1 MTKGDIPGS
10 CKSLSS
16 IWIGKESA
24 YLAKAIGSGLTA
36 IYSTDRSCVL
46 PELDQILAV
55 TPAEQTLSSLTP
67 RVESNEYV
75 QRASHE
81 YASCQDAT
89 SESVVRAK
97 PLPVQP
103 QVVGGHAK
111 QSLVTNPA

>member
-24 YLAKAIGSGLTA
+24 YLAKVIGSGLTA

-55 TPAEQTLSSLTP
+55 SPAEQTFSSLTP
-67 RVESNEYV
+67 RVESNECV
-75 QRASHE
+75 QSTSHE

-89 SESVVRAK
+89 SESVAK
-97 PLPVQP
+97 ALPVQP
-103 QVVGGHAK
+103 QGVGGHAK